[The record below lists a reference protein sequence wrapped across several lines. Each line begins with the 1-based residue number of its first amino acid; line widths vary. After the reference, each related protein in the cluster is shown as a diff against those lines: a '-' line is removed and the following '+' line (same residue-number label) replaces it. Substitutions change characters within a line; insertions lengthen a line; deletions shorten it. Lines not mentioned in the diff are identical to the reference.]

1 MNQIV
6 IGQFIAKK
14 RKEIN
19 LTQEQLADKL
29 GVSNKSVSK
38 WECGKCMPDYAIIEP
53 LCKKL
58 NITVSELLDG
68 ETNEKENI
76 RLYDDGQIL
85 EMVERVQ
92 HLEMQKQTLI
102 GIMLIV
108 LGVASIALSQVVG
121 GTNIRDF
128 ISGVMLGLSIGEML
142 VGIYVVGRSLRK

>member
-142 VGIYVVGRSLRK
+142 VGIYVVGWSLRK